1 MDQILNPFD
10 KLDPLSHYQ
19 KFNKIILKIKDKQ
32 LLLEIGKLLEKR
44 LNEIDELNKLN
55 KFNY

>member
-19 KFNKIILKIKDKQ
+19 KFYKIILKIKDKQ
-32 LLLEIGKLLEKR
+32 SLLEIGKLLEKR
-44 LNEIDELNKLN
+44 LNEIDNDELK
-55 KFNY
+55 

>member
-19 KFNKIILKIKDKQ
+19 KFYKIILKIKDKQ
-32 LLLEIGKLLEKR
+32 SLLEIGKLLEKR
-44 LNEIDELNKLN
+44 LNEIDDELK
-55 KFNY
+55 

>member
-32 LLLEIGKLLEKR
+32 SLLEIGKLLEKR
-44 LNEIDELNKLN
+44 LNELNEIDNDELK
-55 KFNY
+55 

>member
-10 KLDPLSHYQ
+10 KLDPLSQYQISHYQ

-44 LNEIDELNKLN
+44 LNEMN
-55 KFNY
+55 

>member
-19 KFNKIILKIKDKQ
+19 KFYKIILKIKDKQ
-32 LLLEIGKLLEKR
+32 SLLEIGKLLEKR
-44 LNEIDELNKLN
+44 LNEIDNELK
-55 KFNY
+55 